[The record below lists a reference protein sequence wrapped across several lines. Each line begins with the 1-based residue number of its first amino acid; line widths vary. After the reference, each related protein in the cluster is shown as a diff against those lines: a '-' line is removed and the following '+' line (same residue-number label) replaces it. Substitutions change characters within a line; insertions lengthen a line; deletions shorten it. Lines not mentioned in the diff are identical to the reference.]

1 MKRNL
6 IKKSL
11 LCVLSLSFCALL
23 ASCKKVSGSEKSV
36 SKTNVFANSD
46 VLAYAKKNKD
56 NSTYAYKTKIFELD
70 TKKYNVDENTY
81 SYVLVYDN
89 DTSKPFLYLRN
100 TGEIIDIDNNGEY
113 IDDIYTMGEIDC
125 YGYIV
130 ITYDNDEKTII
141 DYNGNTIIEKKEIYS
156 IDTNRLYNNNV
167 GNEKEFKFYDLLS
180 YTEEGNSKTDIFE
193 IKTKIVNGGLSTE
206 FERKAITSDEIDY
219 SIIDRDEDYMPL
231 KNLEVYSLGSSFIV
245 KDLKGNLKATFSTGL
260 SQHFIVLD
268 DKIVYQ
274 TTETVTINDSY
285 TYNDGGQYY
294 VLRTFQVDL
303 NSGVKTEI
311 KDYGYVIESVS
322 YTPAYS
328 EKNDREYIAGNYA
341 QLTKIEDKRLSTSV
355 ISAMVDKNGNI
366 LSTKIGE
373 KGSQLSYVNDNTYA
387 LYDGSI
393 VSILDKKGNNK
404 GSFYS
409 SNVSINYEEET
420 ILAFNSLTPG
430 TTSAYILD
438 TDLKLLDMD
447 GIRETYS
454 LNLLFDN
461 GNAIMT
467 INDHEAALVKFENK
481 KVEIIEKYDYSNS
494 KIDFNPSVNV
504 IVGCKYVTYNSS
516 LASLNMYL
524 VTIKTAT
531 GWDVEVHTADGEL
544 VRKIEN
550 VSSISTGYSVDY
562 CLYLYVY
569 AGSES
574 YAYGTTIVS
583 SENE

>member
-23 ASCKKVSGSEKSV
+23 ASCKKVSSSEKSV

-46 VLAYAKKNKD
+46 VLAYAKKNKG
-56 NSTYAYKTKIFELD
+56 NNAFAHKTKIFELD
-70 TKKYNVDENTY
+70 TKKYNVDENTDN
-81 SYVLVYDN
+81 YVLLYDN
-89 DTSKPFLYLRN
+89 DTSKPYLYLRN

-113 IDDIYTMGEIDC
+113 IDYIYTIGEMDR

-130 ITYDNDEKTII
+130 IEYYNDEKTII

-156 IDTNRLYNNNV
+156 IDTDRLYNNNV
-167 GNEKEFKFYDLLS
+167 GYEKEFKFYDLLS
-180 YTEEGNSKTDIFE
+180 YTEEGNPKTDIFE
-193 IKTKIVNGGLSTE
+193 IKAKIVNGGLSTE

-260 SQHFIVLD
+260 SQHFIILD

-328 EKNDREYIAGNYA
+328 EKNDRDYIAGNYA

-447 GIRETYS
+447 GIRDTYS

-569 AGSES
+569 ASSES